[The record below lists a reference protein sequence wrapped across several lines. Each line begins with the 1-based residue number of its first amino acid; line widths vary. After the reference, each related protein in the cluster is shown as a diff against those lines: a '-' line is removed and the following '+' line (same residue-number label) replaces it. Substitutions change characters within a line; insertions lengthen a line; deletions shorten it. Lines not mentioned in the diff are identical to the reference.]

1 MSLIHLMILAK
12 VIDEQQK
19 RTGAKHSSKKQE
31 SKSSSSHSSSYD
43 TTVSAETF
51 LEDLLKTDP
60 QATKLFLLL
69 KDSQKQIDD
78 EDDQKSLEE
87 VQRICAEYD
96 EQDKVLDTKIE
107 ELESTGITLDD
118 SAVSEKSYC
127 SVKVTEG
134 NGFGGYGSYGYNHA
148 RYLMGFNGMPLTRE
162 MIETN
167 TNQFQIDL
175 EAFNKENPNLDEQL
189 TELQTKIAKQKRSL
203 KYSPF
208 NKQKKQSLLTE
219 MLNLEKEIKIKINQ
233 RNLLETQSN
242 AFAALTEEQ
251 KKAILAYMDQ
261 IANCIVVGD
270 ELGIAINASI
280 SIRQDYYGNKSKEQR
295 NVHQRM
301 LEKAIETGEF
311 TMEEIET
318 ILERI
323 KATMEENKVGYN
335 RYKRL
340 DESKTYTTWPTS
352 PESMFAADYF
362 DKHYKGKNKS
372 KK

>member
-12 VIDEQQK
+12 AVEEQQK
-19 RTGAKHSSKKQE
+19 RTGARHSSSKKAE
-31 SKSSSSHSSSYD
+31 TKKDDTYSYHDSS
-43 TTVSAETF
+43 VSTETF

-69 KDSQKQIDD
+69 KDTQKQIDD

-96 EQDKVLDTKIE
+96 EQDKILDTKID
-107 ELESTGITLDD
+107 ELEANGVTLDNT
-118 SAVSEKSYC
+118 AVTEKSYC
-127 SVKVTEG
+127 SVKVDEG
-134 NGFGGYGSYGYNHA
+134 RGFGGYGSYGYNHA

-175 EAFNKENPNLDEQL
+175 DKFNEENPNLDEQL
-189 TELQTKIAKQKRSL
+189 TELQTKINKQKRSL

-208 NKQKKQSLLTE
+208 NKSKKQSLLTD
-219 MLNLEKEIKIKINQ
+219 MLKVEKEIKAKINE
-233 RNLLETQSN
+233 RTTLEKQST

-251 KKAILAYMDQ
+251 KKAIIAYMDQ
-261 IANCIVVGD
+261 VANCIVVGD

-301 LEKAIETGEF
+301 LEKAVESGEF

-318 ILERI
+318 ILARV
-323 KATMEENKVGYN
+323 KATMNEHEVGYGK
-335 RYKRL
+335 YERL
-340 DESKTYTTWPTS
+340 DETKTYTTWPTT
-352 PESMFAADYF
+352 PESMFAAEYF
-362 DKHYKGKNKS
+362 DKYYKGKNKA

>member
-1 MSLIHLMILAK
+1 
-12 VIDEQQK
+12 
-19 RTGAKHSSKKQE
+19 
-31 SKSSSSHSSSYD
+31 
-43 TTVSAETF
+43 
-51 LEDLLKTDP
+51 
-60 QATKLFLLL
+60 
-69 KDSQKQIDD
+69 
-78 EDDQKSLEE
+78 
-87 VQRICAEYD
+87 
-96 EQDKVLDTKIE
+96 
-107 ELESTGITLDD
+107 
-118 SAVSEKSYC
+118 
-127 SVKVTEG
+127 
-134 NGFGGYGSYGYNHA
+134 
-148 RYLMGFNGMPLTRE
+148 MPLTRE